1 MLCAFLD
8 SPGSISLR
16 EMPTPSPKKGEL
28 LIKIKSALTCGT
40 DLKAFLRGHP
50 VIPMPGPFG
59 HEFSG
64 IVERAGKDAPFK
76 EGTEIMS
83 VHSAPCLRCSYC
95 KKGLYNL
102 CQRIMDTKILGAF
115 SEYILLPTH
124 IAAQNTYKKPKDIGF
139 DEAAFLEPL
148 ACVVH
153 GMKGLDFM
161 PKDNALVIGA
171 GPIGLLHLMLL
182 KSKGLNVSICDIND
196 ERLKEAKRIAPAH
209 IFNAKDIAEM
219 TKKIAP
225 IGYDYIFEC
234 TGRVEVW
241 ENAINY
247 LRRGGSLIL
256 FGGCPPGSIVK
267 YDAGRLHYD
276 EITIKGVF
284 HFTPNDVKEAR
295 GLITKKILN
304 VGSLISGSY
313 PLSEIGSAFEK
324 LKAGVGIKYAIK
336 P

>member
-16 EMPTPSPKKGEL
+16 EVKTPSPKKGEL

-64 IVERAGKDAPFK
+64 VVERAGRDAPFK

-83 VHSAPCLRCSYC
+83 VHSAPCLRCNYC

-115 SEYILLPTH
+115 SEYILIPAH
-124 IAAQNTYKKPKDIGF
+124 IAGQNTYKKPKNIGF
-139 DEAAFLEPL
+139 DEAGFLEPL

-153 GMKGLDFM
+153 GIQGLEMK
-161 PKDNALVIGA
+161 PNDNALVIGA

-182 KSKGLNVSICDIND
+182 SAKGLNLSICDIND
-196 ERLKEAKRIAPAH
+196 TRLKEAKKLAPAH
-209 IFNAKDIAEM
+209 IFSPKDISDM
-219 TKKIAP
+219 TKKITH

-234 TGRVEVW
+234 TGRIEVW
-241 ENAINY
+241 ESAINY

-256 FGGCPPGSIVK
+256 FGGCPPGSIVR

-284 HFTPNDVKEAR
+284 HFTPDDVKEAR
-295 GLITKKILN
+295 ELIIKKTID
-304 VGSLISGSY
+304 VGRLISGSY
-313 PLSEIGSAFEK
+313 PLSEIGSAFER
-324 LKAGVGIKYAIK
+324 LRAGDGIKYAIK